1 LRKQLTGKHLAD
13 GLADFN
19 GQKILVEIDR
29 TLKTSS
35 RIQRIMTLN
44 AKTPG
49 ISIVDYWVT
58 NELYAVFQKIIS
70 ELDKDISVKIR
81 LFILPTEVAV

>member
-1 LRKQLTGKHLAD
+1 
-13 GLADFN
+13 
-19 GQKILVEIDR
+19 
-29 TLKTSS
+29 
-35 RIQRIMTLN
+35 MTLN

-81 LFILPTEVAV
+81 LFILPTEVGV